1 VAGGSRSRW
10 GWYPLTA
17 SAARRIVADTG
28 LTPGELVVDIGAGT
42 GALTAP
48 LVAAGGRVLAVE
60 LHPGR
65 AQALEARFVNDDV
78 RVLRVS
84 VDDLRLPRRPF
95 RVVANPPFSRS
106 SALVRRLL
114 DSRLTRADLVVP
126 VQVAQRWT
134 AKRPDRCTYRRLPRR
149 SFRPEAPIATAVLT
163 IARPRRR

>member
-1 VAGGSRSRW
+1 MPGGSRSRW

-17 SAARRIVADTG
+17 SAARRIVADAG

-60 LHPGR
+60 LHAGR
-65 AQALEARFVNDDV
+65 AAALVDRFGADDV

-84 VDDLRLPRRPF
+84 VDDLRLPQRPF

-114 DSRLTRADLVVP
+114 DSRVTRADLVVP
-126 VQVAQRWT
+126 VQVAQRW
-134 AKRPDRCTYRRLPRR
+134 AGRRPDRCHYRRLPRKA
-149 SFRPEAPIATAVLT
+149 FRPEAPVPTAVLT
-163 IARPRRR
+163 ISRARRR